1 MNNEWYYGQ
10 HDQQLGPVSIDELKA
25 LAAAGQLA
33 RTDIVWTEGF
43 DDWIP
48 AAEVEGLFPLPAS
61 PPQQATTPKPT
72 PPPIHEP
79 QGSQSPDAP
88 TESKFKASLSALKAN
103 MKSAGQLVANQ
114 AKRTKIAQV
123 TLPSAYRELGRRVYE
138 SGPYR
143 DEFPEQY
150 GLLDDF
156 EAKLEPT
163 EEGKGLAAS
172 AKSAVNMKVLKSK
185 QSRALATLGRIAYEK
200 HGQAAGPEDLIQT
213 ISKCCSA
220 LETLDAEIVELS
232 QPGQGQV
239 LTPKRIAIGG
249 LVVVAVLLFFLFKL
263 PFSGTHQSEQSAS
276 DFQRQ
281 QDVKQKLSDADK
293 TWVTGKKAD
302 AVDVYESLL
311 SGRDGVMV
319 LNRYMSGELP
329 RIFRRVIDYRIEQG
343 GLEAARDNI
352 KRALQWGVTLSLSSP
367 EANEFVAKIRA
378 EYEEEK
384 NRYAEQRAREE
395 ERKSR
400 SSVVSTNP
408 SGASFPKNE
417 METKFKALVNQVR
430 PGMSSANV
438 AGILGQP
445 TKVELIEFNGK
456 KVEIWEWKGRDTSNS
471 FIMLNM
477 ENGVVTKGGT
487 LGYDIKTGFKA
498 TLPKGLSPSERKRRE
513 KAAKALGIKI
523 E

>member
-1 MNNEWYYGQ
+1 
-10 HDQQLGPVSIDELKA
+10 
-25 LAAAGQLA
+25 
-33 RTDIVWTEGF
+33 
-43 DDWIP
+43 
-48 AAEVEGLFPLPAS
+48 
-61 PPQQATTPKPT
+61 
-72 PPPIHEP
+72 
-79 QGSQSPDAP
+79 
-88 TESKFKASLSALKAN
+88 
-103 MKSAGQLVANQ
+103 
-114 AKRTKIAQV
+114 
-123 TLPSAYRELGRRVYE
+123 
-138 SGPYR
+138 
-143 DEFPEQY
+143 
-150 GLLDDF
+150 
-156 EAKLEPT
+156 
-163 EEGKGLAAS
+163 
-172 AKSAVNMKVLKSK
+172 
-185 QSRALATLGRIAYEK
+185 
-200 HGQAAGPEDLIQT
+200 
-213 ISKCCSA
+213 
-220 LETLDAEIVELS
+220 
-232 QPGQGQV
+232 V